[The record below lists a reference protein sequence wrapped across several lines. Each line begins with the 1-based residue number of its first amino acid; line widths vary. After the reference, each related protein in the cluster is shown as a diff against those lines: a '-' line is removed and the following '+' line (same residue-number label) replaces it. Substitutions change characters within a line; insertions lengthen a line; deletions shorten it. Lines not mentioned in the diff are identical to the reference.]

1 MKKELKQD
9 EETKYRDNIQHY
21 TDEKCP
27 YDIINHVL

>member
-1 MKKELKQD
+1 MIQMKKELKQD

-27 YDIINHVL
+27 